1 MDFLSVTCADKKE
14 TMKYAL
20 VDGTKTEAAK
30 GIKGIC
36 PSCGSELIAKCG
48 EQKINHWAHKGT
60 RTCDP
65 WWEPETEWHRSWKNN
80 YDIEWQEISLTDEK
94 TGEKHIADVHTA
106 YNLVIEVQHSFIKPD
121 ERISREKFYKNM
133 VWVVDGTRL
142 KRDFPRFL
150 KGMEDFRDTEKEGV
164 FLVDF
169 PDEVFPKNWL
179 NSFVP
184 LIFDFK
190 GLEATDI
197 NDIRNRLYCLLPI
210 RKGRYAIVA
219 EISRKAFINTTV
231 NGDWSLRV
239 QKFIDDLFRPKQEQQ
254 KRIEPRQQ
262 QVKIRRREHTHYYD
276 SRKGKFV
283 KRRRF

>member
-1 MDFLSVTCADKKE
+1 
-14 TMKYAL
+14 MKYAL
-20 VDGTKTEAAK
+20 VEGTKTEATK
-30 GIKGIC
+30 GVHGIC

-48 EQKINHWAHKGT
+48 RQKINHWAHKGT
-60 RTCDP
+60 LTCDP

-80 YDIEWQEISLTDEK
+80 YDIDWQEISLIDEQ
-94 TGEKHIADVHTA
+94 TGEKHIADVRTDH
-106 YNLVIEVQHSFIKPD
+106 NLVIEFQHASIKPE

-150 KGMEDFRDTEKEGV
+150 KGRGNFRSTEKEGI

-169 PDEVFPKNWL
+169 PDEVFPESWL
-179 NSFVP
+179 NSSVP

-190 GLEATDI
+190 GLEVTGI
-197 NDIRNRLYCLLPI
+197 NDLRNRLFCLLPI
-210 RKGRYAIVA
+210 RKGRYTIVVD
-219 EISRKAFINTTV
+219 ISRKAFIDTTI

-239 QKFIDDLFRPKQEQQ
+239 QKCIDDLIRPGQEQQ
-254 KRIEPRQQ
+254 KQIEPLQQ
-262 QVKIRRREHTHYYD
+262 LKIRRQDSTHYYD
-276 SRKGKFV
+276 PRKGRWV